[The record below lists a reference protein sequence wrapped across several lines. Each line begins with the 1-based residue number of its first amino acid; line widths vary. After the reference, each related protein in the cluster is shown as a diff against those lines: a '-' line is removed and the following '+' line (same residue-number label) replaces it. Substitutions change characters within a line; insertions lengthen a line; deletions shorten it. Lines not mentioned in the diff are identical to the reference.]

1 MIKKIGSFPYQSKNN
16 KNLKFSKYRYLRS
29 LRSLKKMKCSLK
41 TEIMISA
48 GINKRLTKVSR
59 QIRNSMPLQILL
71 NIQNSNRWSRNQIFP
86 V

>member
-16 KNLKFSKYRYLRS
+16 KNLKFSKYRY